1 MITNLHES
9 PRKPARAVVL
19 GAGGFIGGRHS
30 APPAVR
36 RD

>member
-9 PRKPARAVVL
+9 PRKPARVIVL
-19 GAGGFIGGRHS
+19 GAGGFIGGAIS

-36 RD
+36 RN